1 MLDLLYFAA
10 CIMLVYVYQTAV
22 KVLFDITV
30 SHVAW
35 LSHED
40 LNAVQD
46 LQ

>member
-10 CIMLVYVYQTAV
+10 CMLVYVYQTAV

-46 LQ
+46 LR